1 VCEPNDGLVL
11 RRGSGR
17 PTTSHEWIFV
27 LAKSSEYYWDS
38 EAIRS
43 QLTESSKERAKYGWN
58 GRTGDVTEVGARSG
72 SSYKRMKE
80 GAGMDIMCPPSGRNA
95 RTSDWFFDSLRAI
108 LDGENMLLQDEGG
121 EPLALAVNPKGF
133 TGSKFLCDYVG
144 ENGKPYRASP
154 DCPIHGHLAD
164 PQRSSK
170 GGCDEPQAHLESH
183 IPDSTD
189 GHVLERPCEQ
199 MPSNAPDNS
208 DDHLSMRGDSR
219 QQGFLWQM
227 QESTGDCRK
236 QCPSAHR
243 APIGGEGSCGHT
255 KSKLAHHTY
264 QGESLDSPSQSC
276 AQIASDH
283 STENYK
289 TGHVPETNPSCMPCE
304 KMSCHIDD
312 RQAQPENSGH
322 DARIPE
328 SNSED
333 CVSSDLGPGLS
344 EQMACRNDDKLS
356 HPCSQYNIAKCVCQE
371 VRLDHFATYPER
383 LIEPLIKAGTP
394 ERGCCPKCGQPWV
407 RVVVK
412 TGEYTTQWGSNVNL
426 EKQASYPPGMCNTN
440 QSRKEKMMVGVFS
453 TLGFRPSCAC
463 GVAETTPAIVLDPF
477 IGSGTTAVVAKK
489 LGRRY
494 IGIDLNPSYCQM
506 AEKRLERILL

>member
-1 VCEPNDGLVL
+1 VIAAACTSPPYFGLRSYGVGVDNGEIGLEKTPEAYVAHLVAVFREVRRVLADWGCVFLNLGDSYWGGKGKSGYELPHEAEERRARGETFQTGHNIPGYMEMRPTDGNHPTIKALDLCLIPFRVALALQADGWYVRSVLPWVKRNSMPESVNGWRWEQHRVKVRENPLEAEVQAESERIGGNRHNAALNVRKERGALDIWIDCPGCAVCEPNDGLVL

-27 LAKSSEYYWDS
+27 LAKTAAYYWDS

-43 QLTESSKERAKYGWN
+43 QLAPHTAAHL
-58 GRTGDVTEVGARSG
+58 TEVNGKVRSMTNKDEG
-72 SSYKRMKE
+72 WLPKKRQS
-80 GAGMDIMCPPSGRNA
+80 ACPGRVYFNPSGRNA

-121 EPLALAVNPKGF
+121 EPLALAVNPKG
-133 TGSKFLCDYVG
+133 
-144 ENGKPYRASP
+144 
-154 DCPIHGHLAD
+154 
-164 PQRSSK
+164 
-170 GGCDEPQAHLESH
+170 
-183 IPDSTD
+183 
-189 GHVLERPCEQ
+189 
-199 MPSNAPDNS
+199 
-208 DDHLSMRGDSR
+208 
-219 QQGFLWQM
+219 W
-227 QESTGDCRK
+227 
-236 QCPSAHR
+236 
-243 APIGGEGSCGHT
+243 
-255 KSKLAHHTY
+255 
-264 QGESLDSPSQSC
+264 
-276 AQIASDH
+276 
-283 STENYK
+283 
-289 TGHVPETNPSCMPCE
+289 PE
-304 KMSCHIDD
+304 
-312 RQAQPENSGH
+312 A
-322 DARIPE
+322 
-328 SNSED
+328 
-333 CVSSDLGPGLS
+333 
-344 EQMACRNDDKLS
+344 
-356 HPCSQYNIAKCVCQE
+356 
-371 VRLDHFATYPER
+371 HFATYPER